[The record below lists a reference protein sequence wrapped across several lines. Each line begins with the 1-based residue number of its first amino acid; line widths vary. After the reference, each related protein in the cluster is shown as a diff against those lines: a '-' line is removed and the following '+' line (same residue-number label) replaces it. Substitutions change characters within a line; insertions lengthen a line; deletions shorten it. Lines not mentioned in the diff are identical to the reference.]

1 MERNTLGSEG
11 IRRERERLLKRRE
24 GSEERR
30 DRRKDEHS
38 QTKMREFV
46 IKSEDEGG
54 HLMDTK
60 WLLKQ
65 SRKKVHAFNILCIGE
80 ELIRLSFD
88 TWQYLLSGVFLLF
101 HPSPLMSFYCR
112 KSCHVIYCRVRGRF
126 FFRAYLAVSIFFDLA
141 SFPALYVMLC
151 DVRCSEYFYVPTFF
165 FRQVISQSEL
175 P

>member
-1 MERNTLGSEG
+1 M
-11 IRRERERLLKRRE
+11 
-24 GSEERR
+24 
-30 DRRKDEHS
+30 
-38 QTKMREFV
+38 
-46 IKSEDEGG
+46 IKSEDGGG

-112 KSCHVIYCRVRGRF
+112 KVVTLFTVG
-126 FFRAYLAVSIFFDLA
+126 
-141 SFPALYVMLC
+141 
-151 DVRCSEYFYVPTFF
+151 
-165 FRQVISQSEL
+165 
-175 P
+175 